1 MIYIIEIALAI
12 AIVLFFLAFLFN
24 GAEFRIEAKNDDNK
38 NGLEERVKDLE
49 KRVAILEK
57 NETEVVS

>member
-1 MIYIIEIALAI
+1 MIDIIEIALAI
-12 AIVLFFLAFLFN
+12 AIVLFFLAFLLN
-24 GAEFRIEAKNDDNK
+24 GAEFRIEAGNDDNK

-57 NETEVVS
+57 NETEMVS